1 MSGYCVSLWSKFVRA
16 ALGVTLA
23 IATVFIAGRNM
34 IGYGT
39 SNGNHLIHVSGEV
52 MVVSV
57 YIAYFIFC
65 VTSYILIFMKIFE
78 SRQNTQTNTG
88 NESSIENGVVF
99 FWREL
104 KQGGYVIPLFI
115 TFTYLLIVII
125 PLLVAEGCYIA
136 GVNKKSSQKVWHVG
150 RFLNNI
156 SDALVYVLCD
166 KDIQNH
172 LKVMLGIMFRQN
184 VHHENNVSDNSIQS
198 IRTLSAQE
206 FVEREVVSS

>member
-1 MSGYCVSLWSKFVRA
+1 
-16 ALGVTLA
+16 
-23 IATVFIAGRNM
+23 M
-34 IGYGT
+34 IGYGIT
-39 SNGNHLIHVSGEV
+39 NGNHLIHVSGEV

-115 TFTYLLIVII
+115 TFTYLLIVVI
-125 PLLVAEGCYIA
+125 PLLVLEGCFIA
-136 GVNKKSSQKVWHVG
+136 GVNKRSCRKMWHVC
-150 RFLNNI
+150 RILNNI

-166 KDIQNH
+166 KDIQTH
-172 LKVMLGIMFRQN
+172 LKSMIGFVLRRN
-184 VHHENNVSDNSIQS
+184 AHHENNVNDNNIQS

-206 FVEREVVSS
+206 IVEREGGSP